1 MTLWWKLIPM
11 NWLCPDTWS
20 HRVEVV
26 CKRRG
31 LPVQEAQIGFT
42 NRWLRLWSHLLIL
55 HLPLPNPQFTHRTSW
70 GIPYDS
76 LVHRLFCL
84 RCWHQS
90 LHPPSR
96 EALKNIARDTL
107 QVGKNLSRTFSFLL
121 CLESTVAIMLFQT
134 VLLIKALTLQPKE

>member
-1 MTLWWKLIPM
+1 M
-11 NWLCPDTWS
+11 NWLCSDTWN

-31 LPVQEAQIGFT
+31 LLVQEAQIGFT
-42 NRWLRLWSHLLIL
+42 NRRLRLRSHLLL
-55 HLPLPNPQFTHRTSW
+55 LQLPLPNPQFTHRTSW

-76 LVHRLFCL
+76 LVHRWFCL

-96 EALKNIARDTL
+96 EALKNRASDTL
-107 QVGKNLSRTFSFLL
+107 QVGKTLSRTFSFLL
-121 CLESTVAIMLFQT
+121 CLVSAVAIMLFQT
-134 VLLIKALTLQPKE
+134 VLLLIKALTLQSKE